1 VEITNMLSRRTIL
14 GRAAGTLAVVGIG
27 PLVKVAKAV
36 AAKPVPL
43 PTDRF
48 WDHVGAAEYAEMVRQ
63 IRSLVPADK
72 SEAIIKLARNMF
84 DWHREQF
91 PDAPASRSPI
101 TGYTV
106 YKTDGSV
113 RKLHFSVA
121 PGDVR
126 VWTEHAA

>member
-14 GRAAGTLAVVGIG
+14 GRVAGTLALVGVG
-27 PLVKVAKAV
+27 PLAKVAKAV
-36 AAKPVPL
+36 AAKPAPL

-48 WDHVGAAEYAEMVRQ
+48 WDHVGAAEDAEMVRQ
-63 IRSLVPADK
+63 IRSLVPDD
-72 SEAIIKLARNMF
+72 EGETVIKLIRNMI

-91 PDAPASRSPI
+91 PDAPASRGPI

-106 YKTDGSV
+106 YKTDGSA
-113 RKLHFSVA
+113 RKLHCSIA

-126 VWTEHAA
+126 VWVGHAA